1 MTKRA
6 AVDPLPDPISR
17 LLAVF
22 ALLRILVRV
31 ITAEVRE
38 AKAAL
43 APLLPGEE
51 ESDRRCLEDKLTLPM
66 RLDRDSDLLLARLA
80 PLHALAEAV
89 LQGAASGR
97 DQAEE
102 DHDAVLAR
110 LAAAMADSASPAGGT
125 LRRLRETLE
134 VNDGPGAQA
143 KLKSERIQSPGG
155 SGKGKDT

>member
-1 MTKRA
+1 M
-6 AVDPLPDPISR
+6 
-17 LLAVF
+17 LALF
-22 ALLRILVRV
+22 ALLKILVRV
-31 ITAEVRE
+31 IDAEVRE

-51 ESDRRCLEDKLTLPM
+51 ESNRRCLEDTLTLPM

-80 PLHALAEAV
+80 PLLALAEAV

-102 DHDAVLAR
+102 DHDAVMAR
-110 LAAAMADSASPAGGT
+110 LAAAMVDPASPAGEI
-125 LRRLRETLE
+125 LRRLSEMLKAGDDPIGR
-134 VNDGPGAQA
+134 P

-155 SGKGKDT
+155 SGGGEDEP